1 MFNMKNAY
9 FKFACI
15 FIIAMFC
22 LAPLGA
28 VDLNQNDNNTK
39 YINQDDK
46 ENNIFIDDANATDV
60 DVKDDVSEIDKNA
73 VDDKTSADASELKA
87 STANDST
94 LNSLKDDAN
103 SSKTQLSKSCP
114 NLRAY
119 ISDIDYGDVP
129 AVNVYSEKELY
140 ARIAM
145 ECPGFENHYKV
156 TIQDGRMRYQFHEY
170 DLEPGTYEVKLSTIG
185 DRNFDP
191 QEITASFTVRK
202 INPKFIVLKPENI
215 GYGEKAVIN
224 VLADKKFNE
233 TATLRLLEQEGRV
246 PEKTVPIKFTNG
258 NASVAVENLTPGY
271 YRAIVEYEGN
281 DHFSRDS
288 NENCFIAY
296 GNADPN
302 LKVEVDDIQYSEHPL
317 VKIHANESYN
327 GIIEIKTSNSCKTY
341 RTSIEN
347 GYVEYEL
354 PEDFKPG
361 NYIVYIKSEGDFT
374 FKPVSITNNFS
385 VEKADPKL
393 SIHVDDSYVN
403 DTSYRGGDLHVVV
416 DAREKFSGNATI
428 TLNNRVWSRKIEI
441 VNGHG
446 EGIYSGG
453 DFAGNYTAKA
463 ETEGNDYFLPGNC
476 SSTYEVKKL

>member
-9 FKFACI
+9 FKFACV

-60 DVKDDVSEIDKNA
+60 DVKDDVSEIDNNT
-73 VDDKTSADASELKA
+73 VDDKTSDTSDIKA
-87 STANDST
+87 STANDSALT
-94 LNSLKDDAN
+94 VKDDAN

-114 NLRAY
+114 NLRAS
-119 ISDIDYGDVP
+119 ISDIEYGEAPV
-129 AVNVYSEKELY
+129 VNVYSEKKLH

-145 ECPGFENHYKV
+145 ESSAFELPYKV
-156 TIQDGRMRYQFHEY
+156 AIQDGNLRYQFHE
-170 DLEPGTYEVKLSTIG
+170 DNLEPGTYEVKISTIG
-185 DRNFDP
+185 DKNYDP

-202 INPKFIVLKPENI
+202 ISPKFIVPKPENI

-224 VLADKKFNE
+224 VLADERFNE

-281 DHFSRDS
+281 GHFSRDS

-296 GNADPN
+296 GNSDPN
-302 LKVEVDDIQYSEHPL
+302 LKVEVDDIQYSEHPV

-327 GIIEIKTSNSCKTY
+327 GIIEIKTGNSCKTY

-403 DTSYRGGDLHVVV
+403 ETTYKNQEVHVVV
-416 DAREKFSGNATI
+416 DAREKFSGNASI
-428 TLNNRVWSRKIEI
+428 TLNNRVYFKKIEI

-453 DFAGNYTAKA
+453 DFPGNYTVKV